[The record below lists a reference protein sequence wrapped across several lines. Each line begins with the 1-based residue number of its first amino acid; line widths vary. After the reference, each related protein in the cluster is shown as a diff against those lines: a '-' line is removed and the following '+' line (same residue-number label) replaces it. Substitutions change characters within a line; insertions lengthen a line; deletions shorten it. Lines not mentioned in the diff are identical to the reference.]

1 MYSKICQSFFSH
13 LPLFYPFILFEEMN
27 LSGWDTV
34 VTDLASDLSVAE
46 NENCMEVF
54 DKIVESIKSL
64 NCEVGCTFE

>member
-1 MYSKICQSFFSH
+1 
-13 LPLFYPFILFEEMN
+13 MN

-64 NCEVGCTFE
+64 NCEEGCTFE